1 MRYLCLQGIYSLCMF
16 IIEFDK
22 NANSICEHTNLCCK
36 NWFGDLSGFAFFM
49 RLLRQAHFLIKGDYV
64 RNRKKVKRN
73 LFKGYKVIAGER
85 GDKKFYKATRN
96 MRLLEYIAEGE
107 GKYIIN
113 GISIPFQ
120 KGDMIVMTGAGYPE
134 IKADKIKRVFSNN
147 EVNVNNVVVENPVK
161 ESLIDLSNEKLLD
174 LNNIL
179 NVLQTQ
185 QNVPSNANRAVLFTL
200 RSMA

>member
-1 MRYLCLQGIYSLCMF
+1 MF

-85 GDKKFYKATRN
+85 GDKKFYKATRK

-134 IKADKIKRVFSNN
+134 IKADKIKRVFVAYNKKEIIEKDFAFLEDFCKEN
-147 EVNVNNVVVENPVK
+147 KIHKKIADLEKGLHITECELVGNVWFE
-161 ESLIDLSNEKLLD
+161 
-174 LNNIL
+174 
-179 NVLQTQ
+179 
-185 QNVPSNANRAVLFTL
+185 
-200 RSMA
+200 